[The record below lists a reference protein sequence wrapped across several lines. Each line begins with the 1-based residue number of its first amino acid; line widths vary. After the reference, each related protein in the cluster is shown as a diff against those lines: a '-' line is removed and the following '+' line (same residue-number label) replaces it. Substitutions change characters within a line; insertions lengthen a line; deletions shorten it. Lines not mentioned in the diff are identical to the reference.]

1 MSEERD
7 QILTKLR
14 GLLDEFGAEYK
25 RYSDIAESRRKGC
38 EVAIYQTVAWMNA
51 CGKLKALVEEIDTD
65 SRIPVEQP
73 LTWHS
78 DYLEYEWAKDDS
90 LSRGMLRKCL
100 QCSKCKAGMEVEVV
114 KGEPVTKKRIQCS
127 CGHVQLASFFQNGR

>member
-7 QILTKLR
+7 QTLAKLR
-14 GLLDEFGAEYK
+14 DLLNSFEANRLRYAIKTGSGAT
-25 RYSDIAESRRKGC
+25 YSRGKEL
-38 EVAIYQTVAWMNA
+38 AWA
-51 CGKLKALVEEIDTD
+51 RAARELKSLIEEIDSD
-65 SRIPVEQP
+65 SLISVEQP

-127 CGHVQLASFFQNGR
+127 CGHVQLASFFQNGQ

>member
-7 QILTKLR
+7 QILAKLR
-14 GLLDEFGAEYK
+14 ELLQQFQWERSTHAAQFDP
-25 RYSDIAESRRKGC
+25 
-38 EVAIYQTVAWMNA
+38 TVTGFWQGIEAAWSIA

-127 CGHVQLASFFQNGR
+127 CGHVQLASFFQNGQ

>member
-7 QILTKLR
+7 QILAKLR
-14 GLLDEFGAEYK
+14 ALRDEFCS
-25 RYSDIAESRRKGC
+25 RYAFAVTVSAMCAWRESC
-38 EVAIYQTVAWMNA
+38 N
-51 CGKLKALVEEIDTD
+51 KLNSLLEEIDPD
-65 SRIPVEQP
+65 SLIPVEQP

-78 DYLEYEWAKDDS
+78 DYNEFAEACGGS

-127 CGHVQLASFFQNGR
+127 CGHVQLASFFQNGQ